1 VSFGLGALLEP
12 LSVAIHASRRA
23 HIAAGSSV
31 LIFGAGTIGLLC
43 GAACKIA
50 GALRIKIAD
59 IQEAR
64 VKFAIE
70 NGFAGAGLAVPP
82 RRGETIE
89 ERLAIAKDVAESSLR
104 DETFKGFDTVFEC
117 TGVEACTQ
125 AAIYVGRAFG
135 YQTRLLIYWQATRPG
150 GNVVL
155 VGMGNPIQTLP
166 ISAAA
171 LREVDILG
179 TFRYA
184 NTYPDAI
191 HVVASKSTLLPH
203 LESLITHRYPG
214 LENVKE
220 AFEMAGKTH
229 DDEGGL
235 VLKVVVGM
243 S

>member
-1 VSFGLGALLEP
+1 LEP

-23 HIAAGSSV
+23 QIAPGAPV

-43 GAACKIA
+43 AAACKIA
-50 GALRIKIAD
+50 GASRIKITD
-59 IQEAR
+59 IQEER
-64 VKFAIE
+64 VNFAIA
-70 NGFAGAGLAVPP
+70 NGFAGAGLTVPP

-89 ERLAIAKDVAESSLR
+89 ERLAIAKDIAESSLR

-125 AAIYVGRAFG
+125 AAIYVGPAFG

-191 HVVASKSTLLPH
+191 HVASKSTLLPH
-203 LESLITHRYPG
+203 LESLITHRYLG
-214 LENVKE
+214 LANVKE
-220 AFEMAGKTH
+220 AFEMAGKIH